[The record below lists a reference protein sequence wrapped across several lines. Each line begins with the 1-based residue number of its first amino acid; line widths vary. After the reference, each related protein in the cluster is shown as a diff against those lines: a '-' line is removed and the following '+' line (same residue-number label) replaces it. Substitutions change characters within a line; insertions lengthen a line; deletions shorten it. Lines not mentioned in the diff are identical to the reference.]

1 MGPVMEG
8 VNGVLKRLFEARKKK
23 GYSQADIAA
32 RLNISKDAYRKMENQ
47 QSPMSLERF
56 IKVCSVLEISFLT
69 LLDETAEDTQARE
82 FQARIMRLDLR
93 LMELKSEREEQ
104 WLVINKLIQLL
115 AIENKKSAK
124 LINRS

>member
-56 IKVCSVLEISFLT
+56 IKACSVLEISFLT

>member
-8 VNGVLKRLFEARKKK
+8 VNGVLKRLFEARKIK

>member
-1 MGPVMEG
+1 MEG